1 MKGLLSYFRD
11 SRIMYKNLASEYKS
25 IDKKKAKSYD
35 TKQLPIKI
43 FINSLF
49 GALSAPQV
57 FPWGDM
63 DMGEQ
68 ITCTGRQY
76 LRQMLKF
83 FMKRGYTP
91 LVCDTDGMNFSL
103 PDGGV
108 EDRKYIGR
116 GLNWLVKEGKE
127 YTGYDADVA
136 EFNDRFMRG
145 TMGLD
150 CDGTWDSCINLARKN
165 YATLEHNGKVKLTGN
180 TIKSKKMPKYIELFL
195 DKGVKLLLNGNGQ
208 GFVEWYYEYLQKIFD
223 QKIPLMDIASKAKIK
238 QSIDDYIKRSKTK
251 TKAGALMSRQAHM
264 ELAINEGLNVN
275 LGDVIYYVN
284 NGTKASHGDVQ
295 KVNKP
300 KKGWSQEHLNLF
312 FQTNESHKE
321 KVKFLL
327 KNGWEQSWS
336 DDNWVRS
343 DSPNKEANT
352 GIPTDSAYQLAFSDL
367 VGSVVQLNCYRI
379 NPQELE
385 SNPGLTGEYN
395 IQRAIATFNKRVE
408 PLLVVFKEE
417 VRDGLLVKNP
427 EERPFFTKDQ
437 CELINGI
444 PFEEKDQDDIQKDLI
459 DMEKGEVEFW
469 GNVGIN
475 PQYIYELAEEGW
487 EEYI

>member
-1 MKGLLSYFRD
+1 
-11 SRIMYKNLASEYKS
+11 
-25 IDKKKAKSYD
+25 
-35 TKQLPIKI
+35 
-43 FINSLF
+43 
-49 GALSAPQV
+49 
-57 FPWGDM
+57 
-63 DMGEQ
+63 
-68 ITCTGRQY
+68 
-76 LRQMLKF
+76 
-83 FMKRGYTP
+83 
-91 LVCDTDGMNFSL
+91 
-103 PDGGV
+103 
-108 EDRKYIGR
+108 
-116 GLNWLVKEGKE
+116 
-127 YTGYDADVA
+127 
-136 EFNDRFMRG
+136 
-145 TMGLD
+145 
-150 CDGTWDSCINLARKN
+150 
-165 YATLEHNGKVKLTGN
+165 
-180 TIKSKKMPKYIELFL
+180 
-195 DKGVKLLLNGNGQ
+195 
-208 GFVEWYYEYLQKIFD
+208 
-223 QKIPLMDIASKAKIK
+223 MDIASKAKIK

-300 KKGWSQEHLNLF
+300 KKGWNDEQLKIFFSNTKLNPD
-312 FQTNESHKE
+312 TIES
-321 KVKFLL
+321 V
-327 KNGWEQSWS
+327 
-336 DDNWVRS
+336 
-343 DSPNKEANT
+343 
-352 GIPTDSAYQLAFSDL
+352 I
-367 VGSVVQLNCYRI
+367 QLNCYRI

-437 CELINGI
+437 CELINGV

-469 GNVGIN
+469 ENVGIN